1 MTRESEVRQAR
12 WSSFWLGGVST
23 ALMLSLGFGLKRW
36 LPLHF
41 AMGIGGFVGWF
52 VGFLIFA
59 RRSPPK
65 YGIPLWLAALIT
77 GIVTGLCVGLLSYYF
92 PW

>member
-1 MTRESEVRQAR
+1 MTTEAEVRHVR
-12 WSSFWLGGVST
+12 WSGFLLGGVST
-23 ALMLSLGFGLKRW
+23 GLMMSLGFGLKRW

-59 RRSPPK
+59 RHSPPK
-65 YGIPLWLAALIT
+65 YDIPVWLGALIT
-77 GIVTGLCVGLLSYYF
+77 GTLTGLCVGLLSYYF